1 MGKIYFTIHEMC
13 MVVMQT
19 AEPDSTKENTEILV
33 KIIDSTYYKAYHE
46 HVEANAFLI
55 NY

>member
-1 MGKIYFTIHEMC
+1 MC
-13 MVVMQT
+13 KVVMQT
-19 AEPDSTKENTEILV
+19 AEPDSTKENNEILV

-46 HVEANAFLI
+46 HVKANAFLI